1 MYSRSRSPSEMG
13 NRGRAFPLRTES
25 GDLPSLSVRLKFTGI
40 SEVCVLASGGLALD
54 GSSEI
59 SNGRHRSFKES
70 CLWFHRIVARVN
82 FFLILAYRR

>member
-40 SEVCVLASGGLALD
+40 SEFCVLASGG
-54 GSSEI
+54 
-59 SNGRHRSFKES
+59 F
-70 CLWFHRIVARVN
+70 
-82 FFLILAYRR
+82 